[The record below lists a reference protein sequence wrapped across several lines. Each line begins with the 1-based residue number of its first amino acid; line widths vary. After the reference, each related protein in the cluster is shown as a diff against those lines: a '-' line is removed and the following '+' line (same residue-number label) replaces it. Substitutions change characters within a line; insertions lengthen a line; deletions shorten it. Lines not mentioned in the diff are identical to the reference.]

1 MSGFLLDTKVICEL
15 IKVRP
20 QPRVTSW
27 IESTNESLLYLSVL
41 SIGEIRGGVAAL
53 PQTKQRVTL
62 EAWLQANL
70 RSRFHGRILAI
81 DDGVADRFG
90 LLIAQAQKNR
100 VVLPLVDGLMAA
112 TALHHNLTYVT
123 HNADY
128 ITTMGVGVFDPWLEP

>member
-1 MSGFLLDTKVICEL
+1 MSGFLLDTKVIFEL
-15 IKVRP
+15 VKARP

-41 SIGEIRGGVAAL
+41 SIGEIRGGVATL

-81 DDGVADRFG
+81 DDDVADRFG

-100 VVLPLVDGLMAA
+100 VVLPLVDGLLAA

-123 HNADY
+123 RHADH
-128 ITTMGVGVFDPWLEP
+128 IATMGIEVFDPWLEP